1 MTNNS
6 SKNENTEIKSDK
18 NNFENV
24 LDTNNKSIQIENS
37 VDKSKP
43 TVMIIDDDIHVREAL
58 KFVFEKKF
66 NLILCDSGESGIN
79 SLNPNVFVVILDI
92 KMEGKNGFET
102 FIEIKK
108 KNIYIPIIFLTAY
121 QDLKDPMEIMN
132 DYRPFG
138 YVIKGA
144 DTKLLH
150 DTLESAVNYYSQI
163 NKNSFLIKAMQSKN
177 LALQE
182 LREDLEKQVEERTH
196 QLALTNNNL
205 LQEIQVRKNAEIE
218 ISSLL
223 KDKEIILKEVHHRIK
238 NNMTT
243 LKSILS
249 LQSRTISDEIFK
261 NIFKEMESRIDSMM
275 VLYEK
280 LYESDDF
287 EVLSIKDYTETLLE
301 NIISNFPNNT
311 SIRLDLKIQDFKLDA
326 KRLQSLGMIFNE
338 IITNSI
344 KYSFE
349 KDKDKLI
356 SLEIKLIEGKV
367 SNGKNTVYIAISD
380 NGTGLKQEIDLKN
393 KSGFGFR
400 LIELLS
406 KQLMA
411 ELHIE
416 QKNSLKY
423 ILEFIIQ

>member
-1 MTNNS
+1 M
-6 SKNENTEIKSDK
+6 
-18 NNFENV
+18 
-24 LDTNNKSIQIENS
+24 
-37 VDKSKP
+37 DKSKP

-79 SLNPNVFVVILDI
+79 SLNPNVFAVILDI

-138 YVIKGA
+138 YVIKWA

-223 KDKEIILKEVHHRIK
+223 KDKEIILKEVNHRIK

-243 LKSILS
+243 IKSILS

-367 SNGKNTVYIAISD
+367 SNGKNTVYITISD

>member
-79 SLNPNVFVVILDI
+79 SLNPNVFAVILDI

-367 SNGKNTVYIAISD
+367 SNGKNTVYITISD